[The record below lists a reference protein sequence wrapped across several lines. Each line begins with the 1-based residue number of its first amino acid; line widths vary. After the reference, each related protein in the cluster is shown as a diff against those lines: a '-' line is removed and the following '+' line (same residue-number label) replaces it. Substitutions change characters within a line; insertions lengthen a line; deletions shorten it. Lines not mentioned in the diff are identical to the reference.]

1 MNFKE
6 YFQPIDT
13 YLIEEPQLLS
23 RAVGRVDPSI
33 ADPQTGKPYRKFE
46 KIKQIKT
53 VFEKAVNNNT
63 KPEDIW
69 GNFSCVQRL
78 GPKYSADDGGTP
90 LGLYA
95 FPLEYIIKKNVSGV
109 PMAGSRKYLHIFKI
123 KNKESYISMKPGE
136 GEIKEIS
143 DVDEINKTIKQ
154 QISNYIYKHEN
165 LKIKLLK
172 KTIKEELLKSGAEL
186 YSDDIV
192 YNFYHNTVSTAKSEM
207 DDYSEEEKSIK
218 KYSVDRI
225 EKLSSKENFERIIS
239 ELTFNA
245 TRMMINFGLD
255 NLISSLSPWPG
266 SSQKLPLF
274 TNLDN
279 NSFALSDEV
288 RNFANKMIKTEPFSS
303 GTGGISRENDR
314 KMLEMLGNDKISL
327 EELTKISKS
336 LRSYVNLGSYFRDI
350 DASPNFNTYIESY
363 FLLSNKKV
371 KKLLDYWVKKIGNF
385 EVEIA
390 KRKKEI
396 SESIKVPFG
405 KELQDFCEKND
416 IDWNQALMKSLIS
429 LRSSGKQDVSGKF
442 LYVITKKISDMIIA
456 KKGYIGS
463 NRGEKEKP
471 ERNQKK
477 YRPWAMW
484 TGLLR
489 KLGIDGLLDSHDTGS
504 IYPSEPTQGVFFSTK
519 NIELISTIIINQ
531 IGECDNDYY
540 DKQKKDEIR
549 FGLDATPKE
558 KWFMGLER
566 NLSKVQTELGN
577 VKYYGMGK
585 IERVLNN
592 FFVLCSSLV
601 REAKKISEDE
611 YQALITKGIFN
622 KDKVRYI
629 GTNLNYI
636 LSMTGPGIITEELKI
651 QINKAI
657 LLSDQLISSGLFD
670 GDYSKIDF
678 SKIGSTKEG
687 ISKSQ
692 TGVAN
697 IGKRFVRILGE
708 MQRKFRV
715 ISYDNNMDATYKS
728 REINDVIDSFIQTM
742 INLESVD
749 VKLSNR
755 FDLNPHW
762 RQTKEFSEIKSLVF
776 VILEFVMNLEG
787 SFKYQPQFAKI
798 LSKIKQIKSCVKVG
812 YNNDKTIKFWCYQV
826 SKK

>member
-1 MNFKE
+1 MSKTILMTGTS
-6 YFQPIDT
+6 QGIGLALT
-13 YLIEEPQLLS
+13 KLLLISGYSIIGTNTTGFDNINKYNYKSFSLDLS
-23 RAVGRVDPSI
+23 NLDSI
-33 ADPQTGKPYRKFE
+33 AAFE
-46 KIKQIKT
+46 KNFQSDNIKIDILI
-53 VFEKAVNNNT
+53 NNT
-63 KPEDIW
+63 GIGPDLDFDLPE
-69 GNFSCVQRL
+69 
-78 GPKYSADDGGTP
+78 
-90 LGLYA
+90 
-95 FPLEYIIKKNVSGV
+95 
-109 PMAGSRKYLHIFKI
+109 
-123 KNKESYISMKPGE
+123 
-136 GEIKEIS
+136 EIS
-143 DVDEINKTIKQ
+143 F
-154 QISNYIYKHEN
+154 
-165 LKIKLLK
+165 K
-172 KTIKEELLKSGAEL
+172 KTFDVNVIGTTFFTEQMLQYLNIGGK
-186 YSDDIV
+186 II
-192 YNFYHNTVSTAKSEM
+192 N
-207 DDYSEEEKSIK
+207 I
-218 KYSVDRI
+218 
-225 EKLSSKENFERIIS
+225 SSK
-239 ELTFNA
+239 
-245 TRMMINFGLD
+245 M
-255 NLISSLSPWPG
+255 G
-266 SSQKLPLF
+266 S
-274 TNLDN
+274 
-279 NSFALSDEV
+279 
-288 RNFANKMIKTEPFSS
+288 I
-303 GTGGISRENDR
+303 
-314 KMLEMLGNDKISL
+314 
-327 EELTKISKS
+327 
-336 LRSYVNLGSYFRDI
+336 
-350 DASPNFNTYIESY
+350 
-363 FLLSNKKV
+363 
-371 KKLLDYWVKKIGNF
+371 
-385 EVEIA
+385 
-390 KRKKEI
+390 
-396 SESIKVPFG
+396 
-405 KELQDFCEKND
+405 DFCEKND